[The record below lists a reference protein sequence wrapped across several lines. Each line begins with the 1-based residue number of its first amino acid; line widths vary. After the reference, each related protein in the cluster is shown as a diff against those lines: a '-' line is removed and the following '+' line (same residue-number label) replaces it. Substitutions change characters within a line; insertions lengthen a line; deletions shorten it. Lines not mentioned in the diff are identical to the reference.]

1 MEVKARKRRKKRSFK
16 YKTETVTF
24 LSTFIIGISQQLPGS
39 FPRETIVYLA
49 APVSYFIQF
58 ISLKVIAVAD
68 LAVAT
73 YRVRRYVNE
82 LEMERALPGKTRGR
96 QLEIDVEI
104 CEYRTALR
112 ERRIRE
118 LNPQK

>member
-73 YRVRRYVNE
+73 YRVRRYVRE
-82 LEMERALPGKTRGR
+82 LEMERALPGKTRVR
-96 QLEIDVEI
+96 QIEIDVEI

-118 LNPQK
+118 LNPKK

>member
-1 MEVKARKRRKKRSFK
+1 MEIKARKRRKKRSFK

-39 FPRETIVYLA
+39 FPRETIIYLA

-58 ISLKVIAVAD
+58 ISLKVFAVAD
-68 LAVAT
+68 LAFTA
-73 YRVRRYVNE
+73 YRVRRYVGE
-82 LEMERALPGKTRGR
+82 LEAERALPGKAKSR
-96 QLEIDVEI
+96 QLEIDIEI
-104 CEYRTALR
+104 CEYRAALR

-118 LNPQK
+118 LNPKK

>member
-24 LSTFIIGISQQLPGS
+24 LSTFIIGISQHLPGS

-58 ISLKVIAVAD
+58 ISLRIFGVVD
-68 LAVAT
+68 LAFAT
-73 YRVRRYVNE
+73 YRVRRYVDE
-82 LEMERALPGKTRGR
+82 LEAERALPGKSRGR
-96 QLEIDVEI
+96 LLEIDGEI
-104 CEYRTALR
+104 CEYRAALR

-118 LNPQK
+118 LNPKK